1 MIGFL
6 ELVGVNPG
14 RSRPAIY
21 RLSDKVFEQTGYIEG
36 RNVIV
41 EYRWTQGQY
50 DRAPALSVDLV
61 PRQVS
66 VLVANSL
73 PLTLAAKAATTT
85 NSDYTPDHHVAA
97 RRKIR

>member
-1 MIGFL
+1 
-6 ELVGVNPG
+6 
-14 RSRPAIY
+14 
-21 RLSDKVFEQTGYIEG
+21 
-36 RNVIV
+36 VIV

-61 PRQVS
+61 LRRVS

-85 NSDYTPDHHVAA
+85 IPLYPDHHVAA